1 MAEAQTGRRWGNL
14 NQRQLRKCHG
24 MCFKMSLL
32 WEKKI
37 IMLIFKPQISK
48 TQQNVP
54 ESVHIYI
61 YIFIFIFIIKKLNP
75 FKDL

>member
-1 MAEAQTGRRWGNL
+1 MPWHVFQNVTVMG
-14 NQRQLRKCHG
+14 
-24 MCFKMSLL
+24 
-32 WEKKI
+32 KKI

-61 YIFIFIFIIKKLNP
+61 YIFIFILLLKSTFVQA
-75 FKDL
+75 